1 VCRVWGVGGRGLC
14 VGVGVNL
21 ANCRVQ
27 GVRCKGY
34 GLVLRYCRA
43 GKHTAKCAHHEG
55 CGRCCAVVH
64 HEGCEALCIMTCCTS
79 RGLREVLHI
88 TRGVGSVVWLV
99 FEGCGRCC
107 AVGVCVCAEVSCQ
120 MGVLYVYVY
129 VWDGGV
135 CVCICVGWGCMWVM
149 GLHVYAYVCDRRA
162 CVCHE
167 ASSFF

>member
-1 VCRVWGVGGRGLC
+1 MC

-55 CGRCCAVVH
+55 CGRCC
-64 HEGCEALCIMTCCTS
+64 TS
-79 RGLREVLHI
+79 RGLWEVLCGWCL
-88 TRGVGSVVWLV
+88 RAVGGVVLLV
-99 FEGCGRCC
+99 FVYAQRCLVRWECCMCMCMCG
-107 AVGVCVCAEVSCQ
+107 
-120 MGVLYVYVY
+120 MGVYVYVY

-135 CVCICVGWGCMWVM
+135 CG
-149 GLHVYAYVCDRRA
+149 
-162 CVCHE
+162 
-167 ASSFF
+167 